1 MNSYYSL
8 RYLAFELNAILD
20 KAAFMFAATGRK
32 NELGLYFSKDQQ
44 DLKILVSTDP
54 QRTAVFADPRVSVK
68 KTNTVSFFSDLEGK
82 RVKSVSTAEADR
94 FMYVHFEDSVSFL
107 AFKLFGNDPNVFLTN
122 GDIILE
128 TFKNPGRFEGAPVPG
143 PLPLRT
149 LKLSEA
155 KGNLRKKIMQAFPQ
169 IPRTFLDDLIDFHKL
184 NEMSADAAES
194 VLQRIHYQLLHQPE
208 PRILEDGRLTLFSEA
223 HYPVADA
230 ERFQDLNTAVR
241 VVFFSEKREN
251 TLAKQLLFLRKRAD
265 KLRQRYES
273 ALREADNAQKSIEKA
288 EWYEQ
293 TGNILMANAHV
304 KVSQTDE
311 IELVDFYN
319 EGQYRRIALD
329 PRMDLAAN
337 AARYFGLKK
346 KAERAFETAAAYAE
360 LTGERYRELQEIE
373 AKFADVA
380 NLKDLEAIEH
390 AHAQH
395 ELFRKKQ
402 GDTSENIRPFKTGR
416 IGRYEVWIGKNA
428 KSNDHIM
435 RDSHKDDIWMHAKG
449 VPGSHVLIR
458 MNRAQT
464 EPDLTQLETA
474 AGWAAWFS
482 KAKGSSFAPVIKTRR
497 KFVRKPKQGAPGA
510 VLIDREEV
518 LIVPPLQPR
527 PEDLED

>member
-8 RYLAFELNAILD
+8 RYLAFGLNATLE
-20 KAAFMFAATGRK
+20 KAAFTGAATSRK
-32 NELGLYFSKDQQ
+32 NELGLFFSRGEQ
-44 DLKILVSTDP
+44 DFKILVSTDP

-68 KTNTVSFFSDLEGK
+68 KSNTASFFPGLEGK
-82 RVKSVSTAEADR
+82 TVKSVSTAEGDR
-94 FMYVHFEDSVSFL
+94 FMYIHFEDSASFL
-107 AFKLFGNDPNVFLTN
+107 ALKLFGNDPNVFLCE
-122 GDIILE
+122 GVIIQE
-128 TFKNPGRFEGAPVPG
+128 AFKNPARFEGAPLPEPQ
-143 PLPLRT
+143 PLKTVRLA
-149 LKLSEA
+149 EA

-169 IPRTFLDDLIDFHKL
+169 LPRTFLDELIAFHGL
-184 NEMSADAAES
+184 DRSEISEAEAI
-194 VLQRIHYQLLHQPE
+194 LQSIHLQLLHKLE
-208 PRILEDGRLTLFSEA
+208 PRILEDGRLSLFSEA
-223 HYPVADA
+223 HFPVAGA

-241 VVFFSEKREN
+241 VAFFSEKREN
-251 TLAKQLLFLRKRAD
+251 VLAKQLLLLRKRAE
-265 KLRQRYES
+265 KLRERYES
-273 ALREADNAQKSIEKA
+273 ALSEADNAQKSIEKA

-293 TGNILMANAHV
+293 TGNILMANAHLTPP
-304 KVSQTDE
+304 QTDE
-311 IELVDFYN
+311 IELEDFYAD
-319 EGQYRRIALD
+319 GQSRRIALD

-360 LTGERYRELQEIE
+360 LTGTRYRELEEIE
-373 AKFADVA
+373 AKLA
-380 NLKDLEAIEH
+380 NVTHIKELEAIEA

-402 GDTSENIRPFKTGR
+402 GQAAENLRPYKTGR
-416 IGRYEVWIGKNA
+416 IGKYEVWIGKNA

-435 RDSHKDDIWMHAKG
+435 RDSHKEDIWLHAKG

-464 EPDLTQLETA
+464 EPDLTQLEKA
-474 AGWAAWFS
+474 AGWAAWYS
-482 KAKGSSFAPVIKTRR
+482 KAKGSAFAPVIKTRR

-527 PEDLED
+527 PDELED